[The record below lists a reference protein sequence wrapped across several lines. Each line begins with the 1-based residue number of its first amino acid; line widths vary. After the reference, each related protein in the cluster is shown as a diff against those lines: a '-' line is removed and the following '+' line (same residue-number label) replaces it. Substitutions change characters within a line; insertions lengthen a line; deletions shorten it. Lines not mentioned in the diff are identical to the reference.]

1 MRMLPR
7 RVRAHPWL
15 AGGVAVI
22 VLAGGGSA
30 GYFLTRNDKAAAA
43 TTTTT
48 ETVATGTVRQS
59 VSSTG
64 TLAPASEENL
74 NFSVSGEVTKVA
86 VSEGQHVKKG
96 QTLATV
102 DSASL
107 QATVAQAESTV
118 ASDEARVD
126 DDSSN
131 DASDTQVAA
140 DKAALTAA
148 KNQLASAKSQLASAT
163 MTSPI
168 TGVVAAV
175 NLTVGESVSGN
186 AASNPNASSDSSS
199 SDNSSSDPQILVIST
214 NSWLVNATVDATSV
228 GLIKKG
234 NQAEL
239 TVTGASDTV
248 YGTISSIG
256 LVSSSTSGTAS
267 YPVVIDVTGSP
278 SGLHDGAN
286 VTATLIYKQVSNVLV
301 VPTLALH
308 RNANGGQYVEQ
319 VKNGKTVQTT
329 VRVGIASGGQ
339 TQIVSGLSAGDKI
352 IVPEV
357 TLGRGGTGGNGSVPR
372 GGTFNLPGGGNIK
385 LPAGGGPVVIPGG
398 GAGG

>member
-15 AGGVAVI
+15 VGGVAVV

-30 GYFLTRNDKAAAA
+30 GYFLNRNDKAAAA

-48 ETVATGTVRQS
+48 QTVATETIRQS
-59 VSSTG
+59 VSATG

-96 QTLATV
+96 QTLATI

-168 TGVVAAV
+168 NGVVAAV

-186 AASNPNASSDSSS
+186 AASNPNASSD
-199 SDNSSSDPQILVIST
+199 
-214 NSWLVNATVDATSV
+214 
-228 GLIKKG
+228 
-234 NQAEL
+234 
-239 TVTGASDTV
+239 
-248 YGTISSIG
+248 ISSNG

-301 VPTLALH
+301 VPTIALH

-319 VKNGKTVQTT
+319 VNNGKTVQTT

-352 IVPEV
+352 VVPEV
-357 TLGRGGTGGNGSVPR
+357 TLGRGGTGNNGDGSGPS
-372 GGTFNLPGGGNIK
+372 GGTFNFPGGGNIK
-385 LPAGGGPVVIPGG
+385 LPAGGGPIVIPGG

>member
-1 MRMLPR
+1 MRALPR
-7 RVRAHPWL
+7 RARAHPWL
-15 AGGVAVI
+15 AGGVAVV

-30 GYFLTRNDKAAAA
+30 GYFLTRSDKAAAA

-59 VSSTG
+59 VSATG

-86 VSEGQHVKKG
+86 VTEGQHVKKG
-96 QTLATV
+96 QTLAT
-102 DSASL
+102 
-107 QATVAQAESTV
+107 
-118 ASDEARVD
+118 
-126 DDSSN
+126 
-131 DASDTQVAA
+131 
-140 DKAALTAA
+140 A

-168 TGVVAAV
+168 NGVVATV

-199 SDNSSSDPQILVIST
+199 NDNSSSDPQILVIST

-234 NQAEL
+234 NQAQL

-301 VPTLALH
+301 VPTIALH

-352 IVPEV
+352 IVPQV
-357 TLGRGGTGGNGSVPR
+357 TLGRGGTGNNGNGSGPR
-372 GGTFNLPGGGNIK
+372 SGTFNFPGGGNIK
-385 LPAGGGPVVIPGG
+385 LPAGGGPIVIPGG

>member
-1 MRMLPR
+1 
-7 RVRAHPWL
+7 
-15 AGGVAVI
+15 
-22 VLAGGGSA
+22 
-30 GYFLTRNDKAAAA
+30 
-43 TTTTT
+43 
-48 ETVATGTVRQS
+48 
-59 VSSTG
+59 
-64 TLAPASEENL
+64 
-74 NFSVSGEVTKVA
+74 VA

-96 QTLATV
+96 QTLATI

-107 QATVAQAESTV
+107 QATVAQAESAV

-199 SDNSSSDPQILVIST
+199 NDNSSSDPQILVIST

-234 NQAEL
+234 NQAQL

-352 IVPEV
+352 IVPQV
-357 TLGRGGTGGNGSVPR
+357 TLGRGGTGNNGNGNIPR
-372 GGTFNLPGGGNIK
+372 GGFTFPGGGNIK
-385 LPAGGGPVVIPGG
+385 LPAGGGPIVIPGG

>member
-15 AGGVAVI
+15 AGGVAVV

-48 ETVATGTVRQS
+48 QTVATGTIRQS
-59 VSSTG
+59 VSATG

-96 QTLATV
+96 QTLATI

-107 QATVAQAESTV
+107 QATVAQAESAV

-131 DASDTQVAA
+131 GASDTQVAA

-199 SDNSSSDPQILVIST
+199 NDNSSSDPQILVIST

-234 NQAEL
+234 NQAQL

-352 IVPEV
+352 IVPQV
-357 TLGRGGTGGNGSVPR
+357 TLGRGGTGNNGNGNIPR
-372 GGTFNLPGGGNIK
+372 GGFTFPGGGKI
-385 LPAGGGPVVIPGG
+385 PAGGGPIVIPGG